1 MALVGMRRGSFHISL
16 SFVFVLVS
24 KWFASFMA
32 SPYVVHRKLNDFLI
46 NDFCNTGRSGRRSRK
61 QQLRYP
67 RQYKRSYDPYDSH
80 NEDECSHCD
89 KHLPGEHSDCCPRYI
104 DASQAN
110 GKIGADDEDEMEIS
124 RNGAPPKRRHIE
136 PLESRNKGELDSEDD
151 LHLLDEDLS
160 RNLNDSQAA
169 DDTTYLRRPQSTTGS
184 LRLASVRSVR
194 SK

>member
-1 MALVGMRRGSFHISL
+1 MFNCINHVCYIVIGFSTRRL
-16 SFVFVLVS
+16 
-24 KWFASFMA
+24 K
-32 SPYVVHRKLNDFLI
+32 K
-46 NDFCNTGRSGRRSRK
+46 
-61 QQLRYP
+61 QLRYP
-67 RQYKRSYDPYDSH
+67 SQYKRSYDPYDSH

-110 GKIGADDEDEMEIS
+110 DKIGSNDECEMGIS

-136 PLESRNKGELDSEDD
+136 PLGSRNRDMYESGSEDE
-151 LHLLDEDLS
+151 LHLLDEYAGRD
-160 RNLNDSQAA
+160 DSQAA